1 VTARRRS
8 GTRRPS
14 GTQPD
19 AVTNVALAATAW
31 LPPLAFGGA
40 FGWSVTFVAWVCCSF
55 LAIVLWLHRVPLPRV
70 GADVVVV
77 LGLVWTVAQAVPLP
91 WLVGDGQAEVM
102 LSYQL
107 AGATSWTPISL
118 DPGGTQEQVVVGAG
132 VVAAYVGARLIAARR
147 GRKAVLRVVALSP
160 ALVVVVG
167 LLHEL
172 VDAGA
177 VYGWYTPQFADP
189 ALMGPLLN
197 PNHLGGFAAFGAA
210 LSAGFAI
217 GSNTI
222 RERTLFGGA
231 ASLCAATAISAGSR
245 GAVLSLV
252 IGLGWVVTVLV
263 TRRRTSSPTRTM
275 WVTLGIVVCSTLA
288 TIVYAGLDRI
298 GTDFANGDVSKV
310 ELIGRAAP
318 LLLEQPILGIG
329 RGAFEPVF
337 AGLSQTS
344 IRFTHPENLIVQWG
358 IEWGL
363 PFAGALCL
371 ILGRDLA
378 RAATSRKI
386 EVAVAAG
393 AIAAIVV
400 HDLVDFVLEMPGVVV
415 VVALALGA
423 VVSQQSDSS
432 DAPSVE
438 ARALK
443 LLAAVV
449 ALLAVSFG
457 VGVHERRPETWM
469 ERLLASGQ
477 HGDADEV
484 DALVRRAVALHPLDP
499 GIAIHA
505 GHAYRRHDRSLAIG
519 WLNRSMQLAPAW
531 SSPHVLAA
539 AILTEMGARDQ
550 ALLEIREAEGRQ
562 LGSSHGILCRVFDG
576 LSAEHAIR
584 ALPPEPHQRIHLSDR
599 LVRCLS
605 TSEGARLDEH
615 IVEELG
621 PTSHASTRIARRLAD
636 SGRHADAIAVLD
648 AIPLPD
654 EAALVLRARVLR
666 ARGGVREALDALPP
680 RPETWDGQVL
690 RAELASDLDDTRA
703 LERELSRL
711 RSRAA
716 GNPQRLARAWSVAG
730 QIEERRGNLGAAMQ
744 AFERAHRLEPDST
757 THLRAVER
765 LANVAGQAARALAA
779 RRELCRLQDARA
791 CDRLRAATREAKSP

>member
-1 VTARRRS
+1 M
-8 GTRRPS
+8 RRPG
-14 GTQPD
+14 GTPD
-19 AVTNVALAATAW
+19 AVTNVALAAAAW

-55 LAIVLWLHRVPLPRV
+55 LAIVLWIHRTPLPRV
-70 GADVVVV
+70 RADVVVV

-91 WLVGDGQAEVM
+91 WLVGNGQAEVM

-118 DPGGTQEQVVVGAG
+118 DPGGTHEQIVVGSG
-132 VVAAYVGARLIAARR
+132 VVSAYVGARLVAVRR

-172 VDAGA
+172 LDAGA
-177 VYGWYTPQFADP
+177 VYGWYTPEFADP

-217 GSNTI
+217 AGNTV

-231 ASLCAATAISAGSR
+231 ASLCAATAVSAGSR

-252 IGLGWVVTVLV
+252 LGLGWVVSVLV
-263 TRRRTSSPTRTM
+263 ARRHASAGNRNT
-275 WVTLGIVVCSTLA
+275 WVTLGIVACSTLA

-298 GTDFANGDVSKV
+298 GADFANGDVSKV

-318 LLLEQPILGIG
+318 LLLEQPLLGIG

-337 AGLSQTS
+337 ASLTQTS
-344 IRFTHPENLIVQWG
+344 IRFTHPENLVLQWG
-358 IEWGL
+358 VEWGL
-363 PFAGALCL
+363 PFAGALC
-371 ILGRDLA
+371 ILVGRDLA
-378 RAATSRKI
+378 RAATSKKTEI
-386 EVAVAAG
+386 AVAAG
-393 AIAAIVV
+393 SIAAIAM

-423 VVSQQSDSS
+423 VVSPPARS
-432 DAPSVE
+432 DAPLVK
-438 ARALK
+438 ARPLV
-443 LLAAVV
+443 LLTVVV
-449 ALLAVSFG
+449 ALLAVTFG
-457 VGVHERRPETWM
+457 VGVHQRRPEVWM
-469 ERLLASGQ
+469 ERLLVAGQ
-477 HGDADEV
+477 RGDADEV
-484 DALVRRAVALHPLDP
+484 DALVRSAVTQHPLDP

-505 GHAYRRHDRSLAIG
+505 GHAYRRHDRNLAIR

-539 AILTEMGARDQ
+539 AVLTEMGARDQ
-550 ALLEIREAEGRQ
+550 ALLEIREAEERQ
-562 LGSSHGILCRVFDG
+562 LGSSQSVLCQLFEG
-576 LSAEHAIR
+576 LSAEDAMR
-584 ALPPEPHQRIHLSDR
+584 ALPPTPQKRIQLSDR

-605 TSEGARLDEH
+605 ASEGARLDER
-615 IVEELG
+615 IVHELG
-621 PTSHASTRIARRLAD
+621 PTSHASTRIARRLTD
-636 SGRHADAIAVLD
+636 VGRHAEALAVLD
-648 AIPLPD
+648 AISSPD
-654 EAALVLRARVLR
+654 EGAVVLRARVLR
-666 ARGGVREALDALPP
+666 AQGRGREALNALPT

-690 RAELASDLDDTRA
+690 RAELASDLDDAVA

-716 GNPQRLARAWSVAG
+716 GSPARLARAWAVAG
-730 QIEERRGNLGAAMQ
+730 RIEERRGNLGAAMQ
-744 AFERAHRLEPDST
+744 AFERAHRLEPESIPY
-757 THLRAVER
+757 LRAVER
-765 LANVAGQAARALAA
+765 LADGAGQAARALAA
-779 RRELCRLQDARA
+779 RRELCRLQDTAA
-791 CDRLRAATREAKSP
+791 CDRVR